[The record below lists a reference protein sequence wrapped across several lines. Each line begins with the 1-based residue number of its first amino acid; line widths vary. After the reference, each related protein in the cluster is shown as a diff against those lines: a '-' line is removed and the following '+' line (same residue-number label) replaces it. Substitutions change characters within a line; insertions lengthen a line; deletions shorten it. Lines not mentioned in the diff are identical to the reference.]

1 MYIPVN
7 CCNLSMNTSW
17 EKQKEEPS
25 QLNASTSVH
34 LAFLNI
40 LWQWLLRVEFG
51 HSSRVFFLPVRKMV
65 RLFTNKRAPPPYLFI
80 IPLHIQW
87 GFLTDDVI
95 HSITVQIH
103 PLTLENFT

>member
-1 MYIPVN
+1 MCINDYKRRKSERTLPAFNVFN
-7 CCNLSMNTSW
+7 
-17 EKQKEEPS
+17 
-25 QLNASTSVH
+25 SVH

-40 LWQWLLRVEFG
+40 LWQWPLNVESG
-51 HSSRVFFLPVRKMV
+51 HFSRVIFLPVRKMV
-65 RLFTNKRAPPPYLFI
+65 QLFTNKRTLPPYLFI

-103 PLTLENFT
+103 PSTL